1 MFKDEIGDVGIRRQS
16 QSGWCPNEDMKV
28 SLAPSFGAPG
38 SHILG
43 VVCQKVSQGYTRSLA
58 VSEPH

>member
-1 MFKDEIGDVGIRRQS
+1 MFEDETEGVLIIIES

-43 VVCQKVSQGYTRSLA
+43 VVAQGLKK
-58 VSEPH
+58 H